1 MQLKWKEKTGGGGG
15 GGGEGGDK
23 GNVKHEPPETT
34 NYANIWAVSGLALL
48 FET

>member
-1 MQLKWKEKTGGGGG
+1 MMQLTHATQMEREDRWGGG

-34 NYANIWAVSGLALL
+34 NYANI
-48 FET
+48 